1 VLAHFAPLLDLGA
14 KLYVRLP
21 HVSWVEDN
29 VLYLAPTLTSEVLD
43 KASIENGHTVNL
55 TVAGTCTSDNVDDCA
70 RSSNSSTREIINP
83 VQSARL
89 NTKISKSIRYG
100 KVEVEARMPA
110 GDWIWPAI
118 WMMPRDSV
126 YGEWPNRFVRVG
138 CGTGRLYSD
147 AENHLTRFSILYAVA
162 RSMQVL
168 VPRITFSALSQG

>member
-1 VLAHFAPLLDLGA
+1 VL
-14 KLYVRLP
+14 R
-21 HVSWVEDN
+21 VSWVEDN

-118 WMMPRDSV
+118 WMMPRDNI
-126 YGEWPNRFVRVG
+126 YGEWPNRFVRIG
-138 CGTGRLYSD
+138 FSIERLHSD
-147 AENHLTRFSILYAVA
+147 AENHFTRFSILCAAA
-162 RSMQVL
+162 RSMQVP
-168 VPRITFSALSQG
+168 VPCTTLSAPGQI